1 VWEDTC
7 LVKGPP
13 QKGHGD
19 KADMHLSKHDLR
31 QLDEDYLRGLS
42 PEQLQSLSGKLLADL
57 KEAHDR
63 LSQTPSNSSRP
74 PSTRAPWERADS
86 GGVDEQAAS
95 AAEVERP
102 GDRLDEGA
110 AAQVEPD
117 NALAQDE
124 TKPGRPG
131 RRKGAP
137 GVSRTQRLPVDAEER
152 HRPETCAG
160 CGTPLGEE
168 LEYRPYTA
176 RLELDVVPP
185 DGAKCLVL
193 RQTKHTYLETRCR
206 CGHCT
211 RARPGRAASEADWTV
226 ELSECY
232 LAGPTL
238 VALICALALRM
249 RLSRAR
255 IQELLRDWLGLE
267 LGVATINQC
276 IHEAGRAVDPVVQ
289 GEVLRAVR
297 ETDLLHADETGWKEG
312 GRLLWLWVFTCASAT
327 LFTVGKRTRAVLER
341 VLGETLDHWR
351 MSDGYWAYRDYDW
364 RLRCLAH
371 LIRKA
376 RGLQE
381 SYDRRAEPFGTQL
394 LAVIETLMQAVYQA
408 RGAPPDTPLR
418 DQHAA
423 LLTALFHACT
433 RHAESSHEKTRAL
446 ARELLNDWDTFWVV
460 LDYPWLPLTNNEA
473 ERALRHWVIARR
485 IGNGTRTAQGTMA
498 FANLAS
504 IIETCRKRSV
514 SPWPYLAEVLRQRRR
529 GLPAPAL
536 PAPVVP
542 AGCPA

>member
-1 VWEDTC
+1 
-7 LVKGPP
+7 
-13 QKGHGD
+13 
-19 KADMHLSKHDLR
+19 MHLSDHDLK
-31 QLDEDYLRGLS
+31 QLDDDYLRGLPAES
-42 PEQLQSLSGKLLADL
+42 LRLLSGKLLADL

-63 LSQTPSNSSRP
+63 LNQNPSNSSRP
-74 PSTRAPWERADS
+74 PSTRAPWDKDDS
-86 GGVDEQAAS
+86 GVDEKRAPQ
-95 AAEVERP
+95 AAEVEAEVPTDRAEANVGAVQEVKP
-102 GDRLDEGA
+102 GSTAPEGD
-110 AAQVEPD
+110 VKPR
-117 NALAQDE
+117 DE

-137 GVSRTQRLPVDAEER
+137 GVSRTQVLPVDAEER
-152 HRPETCAG
+152 HLPETCAA

-176 RLELDVVPP
+176 RFELDVVPP

-193 RQTKHTYLETRCR
+193 RQTKHIYLETRCP
-206 CGHCT
+206 CGHGT
-211 RARPGRAASEADWTV
+211 RARPGRATGEADWTV
-226 ELSECY
+226 ELSEWY

-255 IQELLRDWLGLE
+255 IQEFLYDWLGLE

-297 ETDLLHADETGWKEG
+297 ETDLLHADETSWKEG
-312 GRLLWLWVFTCASAT
+312 GRLLWLWVFTCANAT
-327 LFTVGKRTRAVLER
+327 LFTVGKRTREVLDR
-341 VLGETLDHWR
+341 VLGDAFAQWLMT
-351 MSDGYWAYRDYDW
+351 DGYWAYRDYDW

-371 LIRKA
+371 LMRKA

-381 SYDRRAEPFGTQL
+381 SLDRRAEPFGTQL
-394 LAVIETLMQAVYQA
+394 RAVLETLMQAVYQA
-408 RGAPPDTPLR
+408 RGAPPTTPLR
-418 DQHAA
+418 DQQAA

-433 RHAESSHEKTRAL
+433 QHAESSHAKTRAL

-473 ERALRHWVIARR
+473 EQALRHWVIARR
-485 IGNGTRTAQGTMA
+485 IGNGTRTQQGTRA

-504 IIETCRKRSV
+504 IIETCRKRSA
-514 SPWPYLAEVLRQRRR
+514 SPWPYLAEVIRQRRK
-529 GLPAPAL
+529 GCSAPAL
-536 PAPVVP
+536 PTLVSLAVCT
-542 AGCPA
+542 A

>member
-1 VWEDTC
+1 
-7 LVKGPP
+7 
-13 QKGHGD
+13 
-19 KADMHLSKHDLR
+19 MHLSNYDLQ

-63 LSQTPSNSSRP
+63 LNQNPSNSSRP
-74 PSTRAPWERADS
+74 PSTRAPWEKGE
-86 GGVDEQAAS
+86 GGVDDELASEMAEDAAPTD
-95 AAEVERP
+95 AH
-102 GDRLDEGA
+102 DEEDGV
-110 AAQVEPD
+110 AAQVEPA
-117 NALAQDE
+117 NTQPQGKARSQNE
-124 TKPGRPG
+124 TEPGRAG

-137 GVSRTQRLPVDAEER
+137 GVSRTQRLPVDAEQM

-185 DGAKCLVL
+185 DGTKCLVL
-193 RQTKHTYLETRCR
+193 RQTKHTYLEARCR

-211 RARPGRAASEADWTV
+211 RARPGRAAGEAHWTV
-226 ELSECY
+226 EISEWY

-255 IQELLRDWLGLE
+255 IQEFLHDWLGLE

-297 ETDLLHADETGWKEG
+297 EADLLHADETSWKEG

-341 VLGETLDHWR
+341 VLGETFDHWL

-376 RGLQE
+376 RGLKE
-381 SYDRRAEPFGTQL
+381 SYDRRAQPFGTQL
-394 LAVIETLMQAVYQA
+394 LDTVETIMEAVYQA
-408 RGAPPDTPLR
+408 RGAPPGTSLR
-418 DQHAA
+418 DQHATV
-423 LLTALFHACT
+423 LTALFQACT
-433 RHAESSHEKTRAL
+433 RHAESSHDKTRAL

-485 IGNGTRTAQGTMA
+485 IGNGTRTAQGTRA

-514 SPWPYLAEVLRQRRR
+514 SPWPYLAEVLRQRRQ
-529 GLPAPAL
+529 GLPAPTL
-536 PAPVVP
+536 PTYPDPV
-542 AGCPA
+542 ACSA

>member
-1 VWEDTC
+1 
-7 LVKGPP
+7 
-13 QKGHGD
+13 
-19 KADMHLSKHDLR
+19 MHLSDHDLK
-31 QLDEDYLRGLS
+31 QLDEDYLRGL
-42 PEQLQSLSGKLLADL
+42 PAEPLRLLSGKLLADL

-63 LSQTPSNSSRP
+63 LNQNPSNSSRP
-74 PSTRAPWERADS
+74 PSTRAPWEKDDS
-86 GGVDEQAAS
+86 G
-95 AAEVERP
+95 
-102 GDRLDEGA
+102 LDEKRAPRQARRSRSPHGCVPEADAA
-110 AAQVEPD
+110 AAQDVEPD
-117 NALAQDE
+117 STPPEGDAKPQDE

-137 GVSRTQRLPVDAEER
+137 GVSRTQQLPVDAEGE
-152 HRPETCAG
+152 HRPETCAA
-160 CGTPLGEE
+160 CGAALGEE

-176 RLELDVVPP
+176 RFELDVVPP

-193 RQTKHTYLETRCR
+193 RQTKHTYLETRCH

-211 RARPGRAASEADWTV
+211 RARPGRAAGEADWTV
-226 ELSECY
+226 ELSEWY

-255 IQELLRDWLGLE
+255 IQEFLHDWLGLE

-297 ETDLLHADETGWKEG
+297 ETDLLHADETSWKEG

-327 LFTVGKRTRAVLER
+327 LFTVGKRTREVLDR
-341 VLGETLDHWR
+341 VLGEAFAQWLMT
-351 MSDGYWAYRDYDW
+351 DGYWAYRDYDW

-381 SYDRRAEPFGTQL
+381 SLDRRAQPFGAQVL
-394 LAVIETLMQAVYQA
+394 EVVETLMQAVYQA

-418 DQHAA
+418 EQHAA

-433 RHAESSHEKTRAL
+433 QHAESSHEKTRAL

-485 IGNGTRTAQGTMA
+485 IGNGTRTTSGHHGLRQPGQHHRDLPQALRLALALPRRGHPATAQG
-498 FANLAS
+498 LP
-504 IIETCRKRSV
+504 RSRTAR
-514 SPWPYLAEVLRQRRR
+514 PRRPGCLHCLNR
-529 GLPAPAL
+529 LT
-536 PAPVVP
+536 PV
-542 AGCPA
+542 GG